1 MPNRSQASLTERK
14 KERERERERERKR
27 YMSIVADEADT
38 SPSAGTQ
45 G

>member
-14 KERERERERERKR
+14 KERERERERER